1 MRPPNGEIRVV
12 ERPAYLSDIWDH
24 RPVLWGYTKVQPGS
38 VFLFS
43 FWKKDA
49 LALLLAP
56 NI

>member
-1 MRPPNGEIRVV
+1 MRPSNGEIHVI
-12 ERPAYLSDIWDH
+12 ERPAYLSDVWDH
-24 RPVLWGYTKVQPGS
+24 LFLWGYTKVQPGS
-38 VFLFS
+38 AFLFS